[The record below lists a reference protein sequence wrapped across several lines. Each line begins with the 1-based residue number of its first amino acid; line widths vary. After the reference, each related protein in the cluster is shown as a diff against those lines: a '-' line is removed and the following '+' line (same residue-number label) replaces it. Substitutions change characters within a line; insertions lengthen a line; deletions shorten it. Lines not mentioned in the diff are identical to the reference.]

1 MEYSLIDILV
11 SCATGLIMFGIGI
24 SISISDF
31 KNIFVWPKALT
42 VSLVS
47 QMFALPIIAFVI
59 AYFAPIS
66 PAFKVGLVIL
76 AASPGGATSGFIT
89 YLLRGHIALSVSL
102 TSINSFLTL
111 ISIPLV
117 VNLAL
122 KFFMGEHKEIEL
134 PILDSILQ
142 IFLITILPT
151 LAGIAFRYFNE
162 KLSIR
167 IDKILKFVMIFLL
180 LIVFLIKA
188 FANQENGGVSFVKSD
203 FYNIIPYA
211 LLLNFSCLLFG
222 YFFLWVFGLPHHS
235 RITASIESGVH
246 NTPLAILIAGTL
258 LANQEMVKP
267 ILLYALFSFWT
278 SFIFGYFLNVVNDK
292 IFKNF
297 SKSAKNY
304 AD

>member
-24 SISISDF
+24 SISVSDF

-42 VSLVS
+42 VALVS
-47 QMFALPIIAFVI
+47 QMLALPAIAFII

-89 YLLRGHIALSVSL
+89 YLLRGHVALSVSL

-122 KFFMGEHKEIEL
+122 QFFMGENKEIEL
-134 PILDSILQ
+134 PIVASITH
-142 IFLITILPT
+142 IFSITILPT
-151 LAGIAFRYFNE
+151 IAGIAFRHFNLLLAL
-162 KLSIR
+162 K
-167 IDKILKFVMIFLL
+167 IDKVLKFVMIFLL

-188 FANQENGGVSFVKSD
+188 FASQENGGVDFIESD
-203 FYNIIPYA
+203 FYNILPYA
-211 LLLNFSCLLFG
+211 LLLNFACLLFG
-222 YFFLWVFGLPHHS
+222 YIFLWFFGLPHQS

-278 SFIFGYFLNVVNDK
+278 SFIFGYLLNILNEKV
-292 IFKNF
+292 FKKLSGQN
-297 SKSAKNY
+297 
-304 AD
+304 